1 MHCFAKDIAKN
12 FLPHIFF
19 LNHCNKSPLSKYKM
33 NETIQ
38 HTDVTVFA
46 GWKPVAAGLAV
57 TRTAVLRERFSTSFA
72 LLSGNNEK
80 NSSLFAK
87 RPQLL
92 VIHIKCF
99 GWGCP
104 LWVRLS

>member
-57 TRTAVLRERFSTSFA
+57 TRTAVLREFGISNEGGEHPSNGYLHFSCND
-72 LLSGNNEK
+72 LG
-80 NSSLFAK
+80 
-87 RPQLL
+87 
-92 VIHIKCF
+92 
-99 GWGCP
+99 
-104 LWVRLS
+104 